1 MNLSAPSPII
11 NEQSQINQ
19 SQTMIIRQLTLRQ
32 MLGTQTTETLP
43 AAPLAVYSEAEIE
56 TLLAGDD
63 PQPEGIRFHFDR
75 PAGSVTVGLIAVS
88 LVLVPVGNTAVSTFE
103 FTSDTK
109 KYVQRGATNASLS
122 KEQFKEAFQALD
134 TKGQAG
140 NTSVCVFF
148 SRLDLRQLL
157 DQPGITRIA
166 FFPSSIQRNFTGA
179 ILNFDTLLA
188 IGQTSAGVTQ
198 GLQIRSELPC
208 PPHCGDDY
216 PPA

>member
-1 MNLSAPSPII
+1 
-11 NEQSQINQ
+11 
-19 SQTMIIRQLTLRQ
+19 MIIRQLTLRQ
-32 MLGTQTTETLP
+32 MLGTQTTESLP
-43 AAPLAVYSEAEIE
+43 ATPIAVYSEAEIE
-56 TLLAGDD
+56 TLLSGND

-75 PAGSVTVGLIAVS
+75 PAGRVTVGLIAVS

-109 KYVQRGATNASLS
+109 KYVQRGATNALLS
-122 KEQFKEAFQALD
+122 RAQFQETFPALA

-140 NTSVCVFF
+140 NASVCVFF

-166 FFPSSIQRNFTGA
+166 FFPSSIQRNFTGD
-179 ILNFDTLLA
+179 LQSFETLLA
-188 IGQTSAGVTQ
+188 VGQTSAGVTQ

-208 PPHCGDDY
+208 PPHCGEDY